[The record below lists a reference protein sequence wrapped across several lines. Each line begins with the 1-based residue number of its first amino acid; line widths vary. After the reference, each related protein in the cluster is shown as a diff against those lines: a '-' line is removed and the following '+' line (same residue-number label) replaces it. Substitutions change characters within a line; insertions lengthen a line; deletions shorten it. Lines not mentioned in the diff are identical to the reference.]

1 MSSFPRTFFAIAS
14 VLTAL
19 LGGWWL
25 VAPGHA
31 LAQWDATAPDAM
43 AVYMGRRYGGM
54 FMGYTVLLWLAR
66 ATAASPA
73 GRTIAVAGTAV
84 TAAMTALSAWGALS
98 GVAGPTIWG
107 AVAIEAVLAACFARI
122 WLRG

>member
-14 VLTAL
+14 ALTAL

-31 LAQWDATAPDAM
+31 LAQWGATAPAAM
-43 AVYMGRRYGGM
+43 AVYMGRRYGAM
-54 FMGYTVLLWLAR
+54 FVGYTVLLWLAR
-66 ATAASPA
+66 ETAMSPA

-84 TAAMTALSAWGALS
+84 ATAMTALSVWGALS

-122 WLRG
+122 WLGG